1 MVAVLFP
8 VENLLVHA
16 ADHGIALGLLLLTAE
31 ALLGLVVYLLG
42 LRVLAPGLGREL
54 SRCYGR
60 RDASGAIGQAPI
72 TTRSCSRTRASTM
85 LPG

>member
-16 ADHGIALGLLLLTAE
+16 ADHGTALGLLLLTAE
-31 ALLGLVVYLLG
+31 FLLGLAIYLIG
-42 LRVLAPGLGREL
+42 LRVLSPGLGREL
-54 SRCYGR
+54 RALLRTAR
-60 RDASGAIGQAPI
+60 RKPAERDLGSDEELIDEEGE
-72 TTRSCSRTRASTM
+72 TM